1 MRTPEWFVADGV
13 QRLVGGRYRLIDE
26 LGSGGFG
33 RVWRARDETLA
44 VDVAIKEIGLP
55 DGLSERARADVLR
68 RAEREARNA
77 ARLRAHPNVVGVHD
91 ILADRGTAW
100 IVMQL
105 VDGRSLADRLK
116 AGGRLPIPEVRR
128 IAEGLLDALEAAHAA
143 GIVHRDVKPGNVL
156 LGSDGDVQ
164 LADFGI
170 AVHLADTTLTA
181 VGTIMGSAQYAA
193 PERLRG
199 TDGLPAS
206 DLFSVGATL
215 YEAVEGVA
223 PFHRDTVQG
232 TIAAVLMEDPPEPQ
246 HAGELGPL
254 IDGLLLKDPDERPN
268 LAAARRLLDSSA
280 TTSPVRTKKL
290 PEAPPRKRPEP
301 PRKRPEPPR
310 KRPEPPRKRPEPPRQ
325 RAEPKGAKKQESST
339 TGGMLGLVLVVALIV
354 AAVYFKPQLGGLFS
368 STAPANAERMVTAS
382 KGDCAGK
389 ADTNEA
395 DNYRVVPCWYGAAD
409 RRVISVQDASN
420 SEMVDGAAERTC
432 SDGTD
437 TGTKYTVASGSG
449 WRILC
454 LATK

>member
-1 MRTPEWFVADGV
+1 MADGV
-13 QRLVGGRYRLIDE
+13 QRLVGGRYRLLDE

-55 DGLSERARADVLR
+55 DGLSERARDDVLR

-91 ILADRGTAW
+91 ILTDRGTAW

-105 VDGRSLADRLK
+105 VDGQSLADRLK
-116 AGGRLPIPEVRR
+116 TGGRLPVPEVRR
-128 IAEGLLDALEAAHAA
+128 IAAGLLDALEAAHAA

-156 LGSDGDVQ
+156 LGSGGEVQ

-232 TIAAVLMEDPPEPQ
+232 TIAAVLMEEPPRPQ

-254 IDGLLLKDPDERPN
+254 IDGLLLKDPDERPD
-268 LAAARRLLDSSA
+268 LAHARALL
-280 TTSPVRTKKL
+280 
-290 PEAPPRKRPEP
+290 
-301 PRKRPEPPR
+301 
-310 KRPEPPRKRPEPPRQ
+310 
-325 RAEPKGAKKQESST
+325 ESST
-339 TGGMLGLVLVVALIV
+339 TTAPVRTRKLPDPQPQKAPPKTPAKAPATTQNGSRGSAAALVLVIVLVIV
-354 AAVYFKPQLGGLFS
+354 AASFRSQLGGLV
-368 STAPANAERMVTAS
+368 STHAPSDAPRMATAV
-382 KGDCAGK
+382 KGDCAGE
-389 ADTNEA
+389 ADIDEA
-395 DNYRVVPCWYGAAD
+395 DNYRVVPCWYGAAN
-409 RRVISVQDASN
+409 RRVVSVQN
-420 SEMVDGAAERTC
+420 VTTSEMVDGSGERTC

-437 TGTKYTVASGSG
+437 TGTKYTVGTGSS
-449 WRILC
+449 WRVMC
-454 LATK
+454 LVKK